1 MGLADL
7 FHRETP
13 QEKMRKYKRALDKT
27 CRDLDRERNKLIGQ
41 ERKIMMEMKKMA
53 KQDQVD
59 AVRIMARDLVRT
71 RKYNQK
77 MYRMRTQIQGI
88 SLRMQTMQSSSQMAE
103 AMKGV
108 TKAMRS
114 MNKKMNIPEMQRIMR
129 EFEKQNEMMG
139 MKEDMMNDAVDDVM
153 DEDGMEEEET
163 EQEIQKVMDEAG
175 LDFRTKV
182 GLSDTALPQREK
194 EKNDAEEE
202 DRELDARLAALK
214 SSMK

>member
-1 MGLADL
+1 M
-7 FHRETP
+7 
-13 QEKMRKYKRALDKT
+13 YKRQLDRT
-27 CRDLDRERNKLIGQ
+27 CRDLDRERNKLSTQ

-77 MYRMRTQIQGI
+77 MYRMRTQIQGV
-88 SLRMQTMQSSSQMAE
+88 SLRMQTMQSSAQMAD

-114 MNKKMNIPEMQRIMR
+114 MNKKMNIPEVQKIMR

-139 MKEDMMNDAVDDVM
+139 MKEDMMNDAVDEVM
-153 DEDGMEEEET
+153 DDDGMEEEET

-175 LDFRTKV
+175 LEFRTKV
-182 GLSDTALPQREK
+182 GVTDTALPQ
-194 EKNDAEEE
+194 KNSETQGETDE
-202 DRELDARLAALK
+202 ELDARLAALK
-214 SSMK
+214 ASMK

>member
-1 MGLADL
+1 MGLTDL
-7 FHRETP
+7 FRRETP
-13 QEKMRKYKRALDKT
+13 QERIRMYKRQLDRT
-27 CRDLDRERNKLIGQ
+27 CRDLDRERNKLSTQ

-77 MYRMRTQIQGI
+77 MYRMRTQIQGV
-88 SLRMQTMQSSSQMAE
+88 SLRMQTMQSSAQMAD

-114 MNKKMNIPEMQRIMR
+114 MNKKMNIPEVQKIMR

-139 MKEDMMNDAVDDVM
+139 MKEDMMNDAVD
-153 DEDGMEEEET
+153 E
-163 EQEIQKVMDEAG
+163 
-175 LDFRTKV
+175 FRTKV
-182 GLSDTALPQREK
+182 GVTDTALPQKSTETQG
-194 EKNDAEEE
+194 ETDE
-202 DRELDARLAALK
+202 ELDARLAALK
-214 SSMK
+214 ASMK

>member
-1 MGLADL
+1 MGLTDL

-13 QEKMRKYKRALDKT
+13 QERIRMYKRQLDRT
-27 CRDLDRERNKLIGQ
+27 CRDLDRERNKLSTQ

-77 MYRMRTQIQGI
+77 MYRMRTQIQGV
-88 SLRMQTMQSSSQMAE
+88 SLRMQTMQSSAQMAD

-108 TKAMRS
+108 AKAMRS
-114 MNKKMNIPEMQRIMR
+114 MNKKMNIPEMQKIMR

-139 MKEDMMNDAVDDVM
+139 MKEDMMNDAVDEVM
-153 DEDGMEEEET
+153 DDDGMEEEET

-175 LDFRTKV
+175 LEFRTKV
-182 GLSDTALPQREK
+182 GVTDTALPQKGSEAQG
-194 EKNDAEEE
+194 ETDE
-202 DRELDARLAALK
+202 ELDARLAALK
-214 SSMK
+214 ASMR

>member
-1 MGLADL
+1 
-7 FHRETP
+7 
-13 QEKMRKYKRALDKT
+13 
-27 CRDLDRERNKLIGQ
+27 
-41 ERKIMMEMKKMA
+41 MMEMKKMA

>member
-1 MGLADL
+1 MGFTDL
-7 FHRETP
+7 FSRETP
-13 QEKMRKYKRALDKT
+13 QEKVRKYKRCLERT
-27 CRDLDRERNKLIGQ
+27 CRDLDRERSKLTVQ
-41 ERKIMMEMKKMA
+41 ERKTLMEMKKMA

-71 RKYNQK
+71 RRYNQK
-77 MYRMRTQIQGI
+77 MYRMRTQIQGV
-88 SLRMQTMQSSSQMAE
+88 SLRMQTMQSSAQMAD

-114 MNKKMNIPEMQRIMR
+114 MNRKMNIPEMQRIMR

-139 MKEDMMNDAVDDVM
+139 TKEDMMNDAVDDVM
-153 DEDGMEEEET
+153 DDDGMEEEET

-182 GLSDTALPQREK
+182 GVTDTALP
-194 EKNDAEEE
+194 EKNNEAQPETDEQ
-202 DRELDARLAALK
+202 LDARLAALK
-214 SSMK
+214 ASMK

>member
-1 MGLADL
+1 MGFSDL

-13 QEKMRKYKRALDKT
+13 QEKMRKYKRQLDHT
-27 CRDLDRERNKLIGQ
+27 CRDLDRERNKLNGQ

-71 RKYNQK
+71 RKYSQK
-77 MYRMRTQIQGI
+77 MYRMRTQIQGV
-88 SLRMQTMQSSSQMAE
+88 SLRMQTMQSSAQMAD

-114 MNKKMNIPEMQRIMR
+114 MNKKMDIPEMQKIMR

-153 DEDGMEEEET
+153 DDDGMEEEET

-182 GLSDTALPQREK
+182 GVTDTALPQ
-194 EKNDAEEE
+194 KNAESQNEADE
-202 DRELDARLAALK
+202 QLDARLAALK
-214 SSMK
+214 ASMK

>member
-1 MGLADL
+1 MGFSDL

-13 QEKMRKYKRALDKT
+13 QEKMRKYKRQLDRT
-27 CRDLDRERNKLIGQ
+27 CRDLDRERNKLSTQ
-41 ERKIMMEMKKMA
+41 ERKIMVEMKKMA

-71 RKYNQK
+71 RKYSQK
-77 MYRMRTQIQGI
+77 MYRMRTQIQGVA
-88 SLRMQTMQSSSQMAE
+88 LRIQTMQSSAQMAD

-108 TKAMRS
+108 TKAMKS
-114 MNKKMNIPEMQRIMR
+114 MNKQMNIPEMQKIMR

-153 DEDGMEEEET
+153 DDDGMEEEET

-175 LDFRTKV
+175 LEFRTKV
-182 GLSDTALPQREK
+182 GVSDAALPQ
-194 EKNDAEEE
+194 KNAEDQGETDE
-202 DRELDARLAALK
+202 QLDARLAALK
-214 SSMK
+214 ASMK

>member
-1 MGLADL
+1 MGFTDM

-13 QEKMRKYKRALDKT
+13 QEKMRKYKRQLDRT
-27 CRDLDRERNKLIGQ
+27 CRDLDRERNKLNTQ

-71 RKYNQK
+71 RKYSQK
-77 MYRMRTQIQGI
+77 MYRMRTQIQGV
-88 SLRMQTMQSSSQMAE
+88 SLRIQTMQSSAQMAD

-108 TKAMRS
+108 TKAMKS
-114 MNKKMNIPEMQRIMR
+114 MNKQMNIPEMQKIMR

-153 DEDGMEEEET
+153 DDDGMEEEET

-182 GLSDTALPQREK
+182 GVSDAALPK
-194 EKNDAEEE
+194 KNTEEQAETDEQ
-202 DRELDARLAALK
+202 LDARLAALK
-214 SSMK
+214 ASMK

>member
-1 MGLADL
+1 MGFTDL
-7 FHRETP
+7 FHRATP
-13 QEKMRKYKRALDKT
+13 QERMRAYKRQLDRT
-27 CRDLDRERNKLIGQ
+27 CRDLDRERTKLSTQ
-41 ERKIMMEMKKMA
+41 ERQILMEMKKMA

-77 MYRMRTQIQGI
+77 MYRMRTQIQGV
-88 SLRMQTMQSSSQMAE
+88 SLRIQTMQSSVQMAD

-114 MNKKMNIPEMQRIMR
+114 MNNKMNIPEMQKIMR

-139 MKEDMMNDAVDDVM
+139 MKEDMMNDAVDEVM
-153 DEDGMEEEET
+153 DDDGMEEEET

-175 LDFRTKV
+175 LEFRTKV
-182 GLSDTALPQREK
+182 GVTDTALPQKSTETQADTD
-194 EKNDAEEE
+194 EQ
-202 DRELDARLAALK
+202 LDARLAALK
-214 SSMK
+214 ASMK